1 MDNHYKFSKYTPL
14 YRKQVITLLN
24 KEWNYPENYFK
35 WKFEDN
41 PYSPEVVCYIILYK
55 GVVIGFRG
63 FIRINFKIN
72 NNTIPML
79 HLADGY
85 IDINHRRKGLFLK
98 LNKFAIKDI
107 INNTKII
114 LLISLSSNNYSTPS
128 YLKQGWVP
136 IANKEMLIYKNYFGL
151 TYNKGGNNKIIN
163 KISIIFNKI
172 IYFFHK
178 NITSEMLG
186 MNEYKVIITKRIFS
200 KDLSE
205 INKRLL
211 KRNRIYNYK
220 NESYYKWRLSNPNSK
235 YLMCYLYSS
244 NSILTAYVIFR
255 KIGNEYQVIDYCY
268 SKLIEL
274 KLIFQ
279 YFNKIKQQSFIR
291 IPTYGKTSSELLDL
305 KELGF
310 ISANK
315 IGKFFPKIHIK
326 SQTKLPYIIFAT
338 SSLDNQYMINEID
351 IKNNNNWNLF
361 LIDDDGI

>member
-1 MDNHYKFSKYTPL
+1 
-14 YRKQVITLLN
+14 
-24 KEWNYPENYFK
+24 
-35 WKFEDN
+35 
-41 PYSPEVVCYIILYK
+41 
-55 GVVIGFRG
+55 
-63 FIRINFKIN
+63 
-72 NNTIPML
+72 
-79 HLADGY
+79 
-85 IDINHRRKGLFLK
+85 
-98 LNKFAIKDI
+98 
-107 INNTKII
+107 
-114 LLISLSSNNYSTPS
+114 
-128 YLKQGWVP
+128 
-136 IANKEMLIYKNYFGL
+136 
-151 TYNKGGNNKIIN
+151 
-163 KISIIFNKI
+163 
-172 IYFFHK
+172 
-178 NITSEMLG
+178 MLG